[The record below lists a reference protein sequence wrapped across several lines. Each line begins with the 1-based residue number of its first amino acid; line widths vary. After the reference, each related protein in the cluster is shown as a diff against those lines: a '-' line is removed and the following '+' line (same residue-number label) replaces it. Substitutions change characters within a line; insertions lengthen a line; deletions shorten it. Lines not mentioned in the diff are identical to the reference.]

1 MFIKFNNKDSGL
13 PVVVNINKIDT
24 YYQHDTKTLGIA
36 VNGVTFQVEC
46 SMLSLEQIMQ
56 DNGYDIDWEV

>member
-1 MFIKFNNKDSGL
+1 MFIKFHNKDSGL

-24 YYQHDTKTLGIA
+24 YYQHDSKTLGIA

-56 DNGYDIDWEV
+56 GEGYETEWGV

>member
-1 MFIKFNNKDSGL
+1 M

-24 YYQHDTKTLGIA
+24 YYQHDSKTLGIA
-36 VNGVTFQVEC
+36 VNGVSFQVEC

-56 DNGYDIDWEV
+56 DNGYDTDWEV